1 MQYFALF
8 FLFYFFFLLFHYPF
22 FSALAAAVLRT
33 LAGLDLPKDPL
44 EILPFLVLISPLPI
58 FITVYGLQFAD
69 GVLPEIRRKL
79 RNSSHLG

>member
-8 FLFYFFFLLFHYPF
+8 FLFYFFFLLLHYPF

-58 FITVYGLQFAD
+58 LIIVYSLQLAA
-69 GVLPEIRRKL
+69 VTLPEISRKL
-79 RNSSHLG
+79 HNSSHS

>member
-1 MQYFALF
+1 MKFL
-8 FLFYFFFLLFHYPF
+8 LFYFIAFHYPF

-58 FITVYGLQFAD
+58 LIIVYSLLIG
-69 GVLPEIRRKL
+69 R
-79 RNSSHLG
+79 